1 MKKHSKIFKLF
12 LLILFVSFISSI
24 NANAQ
29 TKKIS
34 LQGFLKDAN
43 GKAVADGIQ
52 SLTFKIYTVASGGT
66 VLWSETQDLKVV
78 GGVYAAQ
85 LGSIV
90 DIAALAW
97 NVPYFVG
104 VTVQGIELSPR
115 TELTYAPYSFGTNKA
130 QEVVCSGAVGDVKYS
145 ILNPTQFAT
154 VNGACWVPMDGRNMG
169 GSKLAGIIG
178 GTNIPNGSG
187 LFIRNHE
194 FNEAHDPDRNVGTAI
209 ASIQGDDNKY
219 HTHTG
224 ATTSEGN
231 HNHESNAKGGN
242 TNGSFG
248 ISYIDGINTSTS
260 TDQTDGQVNT
270 ISLTKLNIDNG
281 GVHSHTFNTDS
292 TGGPEARPKNIDF
305 YVYIRIN

>member
-1 MKKHSKIFKLF
+1 ML
-12 LLILFVSFISSI
+12 
-24 NANAQ
+24 
-29 TKKIS
+29 
-34 LQGFLKDAN
+34 
-43 GKAVADGIQ
+43 
-52 SLTFKIYTVASGGT
+52 
-66 VLWSETQDLKVV
+66 
-78 GGVYAAQ
+78 

-194 FNEAHDPDRNVGTAI
+194 FNEGNDPNRNVEAAI
-209 ASIQGDDNKY
+209 ASIQGDDNKN

-224 ATTSEGN
+224 TTSSAGI

-242 TNGSFG
+242 TNGSYG
-248 ISYIDGINTSTS
+248 ISYIDGVNTATS
-260 TDQTDGQVNT
+260 VDNTNGQVNI
-270 ISLTKLNIDNG
+270 ISLANLDIYNAGSHT
-281 GVHSHTFNTDS
+281 HTFNTDNS
-292 TGGPEARPKNIDF
+292 GGLETRPKNIDF